1 MKATEPSDAENEWEL
16 ANADEHRTASVRV
29 RFLPSEEAKDDSA
42 AAESAPARTRTQ
54 EPLGI
59 SGEDA
64 SAVSRRETDDAAR
77 RHAGLAP
84 PVRRLRASMLGDQCE
99 VSCRRGERRRR
110 TARAGRVMTM
120 TTELK
125 PGGPTTDG
133 RKSKSGG
140 ATAPL
145 IHSFTLLLWLGT
157 MHSAVVLLVLCA
169 LVLATSAFTTR
180 SNKRIVIIRHGC
192 TYMNEY
198 LSKPGSRWGDAGFTD
213 IFEDP
218 DQFDLFRDSRLS
230 DRGIHQAKRLGS
242 RLGHLLEADRPGSD
256 IDLGLDPQDQNVV
269 RDIELIAC
277 SPLTRALQTTELS
290 LVPHMERDDD
300 GCPKVPVVALPL
312 ASERVYLVSDVG
324 RSTDEL
330 GRQFPCVDFESAIGT
345 SEKDCWWFT
354 YESDTHAPYLEWR
367 PNDQGQEYACKGEP
381 ESDFNARMTAL
392 YDWLDARE
400 ESTIALVC
408 HWGVIDWL
416 IGEDFENCEM
426 KAVPFHEFK
435 RTGFMLSDEEA
446 AALFAKGERT
456 VTEDGQ

>member
-1 MKATEPSDAENEWEL
+1 M
-16 ANADEHRTASVRV
+16 
-29 RFLPSEEAKDDSA
+29 DSA
-42 AAESAPARTRTQ
+42 VALVTLCS
-54 EPLGI
+54 
-59 SGEDA
+59 
-64 SAVSRRETDDAAR
+64 
-77 RHAGLAP
+77 
-84 PVRRLRASMLGDQCE
+84 
-99 VSCRRGERRRR
+99 
-110 TARAGRVMTM
+110 
-120 TTELK
+120 
-125 PGGPTTDG
+125 
-133 RKSKSGG
+133 
-140 ATAPL
+140 
-145 IHSFTLLLWLGT
+145 LLLE
-157 MHSAVVLLVLCA
+157 
-169 LVLATSAFTTR
+169 TSAFTARRTPR
-180 SNKRIVIIRHGC
+180 FRAYSSRLFGTAAESNKRIVIIRHGC

-218 DQFDLFRDSRLS
+218 EQFDMFRDSRLS

-242 RLGHLLEADRPGSD
+242 RLG
-256 IDLGLDPQDQNVV
+256 DPQDQNVV

-290 LVPHMERDDD
+290 LVPHMERGDD
-300 GCPKVPVVALPL
+300 GCPNVPIVALPL
-312 ASERVYLVSDVG
+312 TSERVYLVSDVG
-324 RSTDEL
+324 RSTEEL
-330 GRQFPCVDFESAIGT
+330 ARQFPCVDIESAIGT

-354 YESDTHAPYLEWR
+354 YDESNTNIPYVEWR
-367 PNDQGQEYACKGEP
+367 PNDQGQKYACKGEP